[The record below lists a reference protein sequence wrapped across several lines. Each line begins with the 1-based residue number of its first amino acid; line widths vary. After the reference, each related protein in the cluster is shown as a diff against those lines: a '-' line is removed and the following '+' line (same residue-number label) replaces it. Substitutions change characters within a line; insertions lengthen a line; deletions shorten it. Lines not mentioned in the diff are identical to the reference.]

1 MAHMRSI
8 RRSTAWLLFLFG
20 VAPVLVLAGVV
31 AVWFARDAVS
41 NARIA
46 LQTTAIASDQ
56 ALDAYLGAHRDALM
70 LLARSPA
77 VRASPDEATLRPRLD
92 SLRERYPGFI
102 TAFYASEDGAV
113 VAASPAVNAAGGVG
127 YWHGIHVNDRAYFR
141 ETLARRTPYV
151 SGIFKGRGYGQD
163 QLIAIGV
170 PVFDSQDR
178 LRGVLAGGLDLG
190 LLGDDIRQ
198 LTRRNG
204 MGLVIVDGAGK
215 VVYASPQFKLRQ
227 GQVAARWPLL
237 AATLAR
243 PPGQILDV
251 DPTLEGVRLA
261 MQLPTHPEPGWRLV
275 AIGQPDLVTEGLLAS
290 AGLLLLMVGLV
301 LLALAVVVP
310 FGAGRLSRPVRALA
324 GELGR
329 FDPDRDAGV
338 PAAAV
343 PELPLELRPI
353 LDGYLGMA
361 TRLRELY
368 AQRGQLLAEREHE
381 VERRTQE
388 LRRAVDAL
396 RDASLTDALTGLANY
411 RAYRERLDALWATAR
426 AGEQPIGAVV
436 IDIDHFKG
444 YNDRYGHPAGD
455 RCLRAVAG
463 CLRATLGNAP
473 QLLARN
479 GGEEFIALFMPAE
492 RRCIL
497 DLAEQLRLAVCAL
510 AIEHA
515 NSPEGVVTLSVGVSV
530 LVARGQL
537 YADALVRAA
546 DLALYRAK
554 REGRDRVMELS
565 PVVLQCSAAAP
576 AAQARRSARRQRAV
590 TDVAPVETAV
600 EMDRARDGIGALA
613 RLGEIGTQR
622 AGGQHAAAGADHAAV
637 GSETGAGVE

>member
-1 MAHMRSI
+1 MTHMRSI

-20 VAPVLVLAGVV
+20 VVPVLVLASVV
-31 AVWFARDAVS
+31 AVWFAHAAIS
-41 NARIA
+41 EARIS
-46 LQTTAIASDQ
+46 LQTTAVAADQ

-77 VRASPDEATLRPRLD
+77 VRASPTEATLRPRLD
-92 SLRERYPGFI
+92 SLRERYPGFV
-102 TAFYASEDGAV
+102 TAFYAGDDGAV
-113 VAASPAVNAAGGVG
+113 VAASPAVNAAGVAG
-127 YWHGIHVNDRAYFR
+127 YWHGINVGDRAYFR
-141 ETLARRTPYV
+141 ATLTRRAPYV

-163 QLIAIGV
+163 QLVAIGV
-170 PVFDSQDR
+170 PVFDPQDR

-204 MGLVIVDGAGK
+204 MGLVIVDATGK
-215 VVYASPQFKLRQ
+215 VVYASPEFRLRQ

-237 AATLAR
+237 AATLAQ
-243 PPGQILDV
+243 PPGQVLDV

-261 MQLPTHPEPGWRLV
+261 MQLPTHPEPGWRLI

-290 AGLLLLMVGLV
+290 AGLLLLLVALV

-310 FGAGRLSRPVRALA
+310 FGVGRLNRPVRALA
-324 GELGR
+324 DELGG
-329 FDPDRDAGV
+329 FDPDRDSGTPVAT
-338 PAAAV
+338 V

-353 LDGYLGMA
+353 LDSYLGMV

-368 AQRGQLLAEREHE
+368 AQRSQLLAEREHE
-381 VERRTQE
+381 VERRTRE

-411 RAYRERLDALWATAR
+411 RAYRERLDALWAEAR
-426 AGEQPIGAVV
+426 IAESAIGALT

-455 RCLRAVAG
+455 ACLRAVAS
-463 CLRATLGNAP
+463 CLRATLGDAP

-492 RRCIL
+492 RRRIL
-497 DLAEQLRLAVCAL
+497 DLAEQLRQAVRAL

-515 NSPEGVVTLSVGVSV
+515 DSPEGVVTLSVGVSV

-565 PVVLQCSAAAP
+565 PVVLQRGAAAP
-576 AAQARRSARRQRAV
+576 PA
-590 TDVAPVETAV
+590 
-600 EMDRARDGIGALA
+600 
-613 RLGEIGTQR
+613 
-622 AGGQHAAAGADHAAV
+622 
-637 GSETGAGVE
+637 

>member
-1 MAHMRSI
+1 MAHVRSI

-46 LQTTAIASDQ
+46 LQTTAVASDQ

-102 TAFYASEDGAV
+102 TVFYAGDDGAV
-113 VAASPAVNAAGGVG
+113 VAASPAVNAAGVAG
-127 YWHGIHVNDRAYFR
+127 YWHGINVNDRAYFR

-178 LRGVLAGGLDLG
+178 LRGVLAGGLNLG

-215 VVYASPQFKLRQ
+215 VVYASPEFKLRQ

-310 FGAGRLSRPVRALA
+310 FGVGRLSRPVRALA
-324 GELGR
+324 DELGR
-329 FDPDRDAGV
+329 FDPDRDTGA
-338 PAAAV
+338 PATAV

-353 LDGYLGMA
+353 QDGYLGMA

-411 RAYRERLDALWATAR
+411 RAYRERLDTLWAEAR
-426 AGEQPIGAVV
+426 IAESAIGALT

-463 CLRATLGNAP
+463 CLRATLGDAP

-492 RRCIL
+492 RRRIL
-497 DLAEQLRLAVCAL
+497 DLAEQLRQAVRAL

-515 NSPEGVVTLSVGVSV
+515 NSPEGVVTLSIGVSV

-565 PVVLQCSAAAP
+565 PVVLQRSAAAP
-576 AAQARRSARRQRAV
+576 AA
-590 TDVAPVETAV
+590 
-600 EMDRARDGIGALA
+600 
-613 RLGEIGTQR
+613 
-622 AGGQHAAAGADHAAV
+622 
-637 GSETGAGVE
+637 

>member
-1 MAHMRSI
+1 MTHMRSI

-20 VAPVLVLAGVV
+20 VAPVLVLASVV
-31 AVWFARDAVS
+31 AVWFAHAAIS
-41 NARIA
+41 EARIS
-46 LQTTAIASDQ
+46 LQTTAVAADQ

-77 VRASPDEATLRPRLD
+77 VRASPTEATLRPRLD
-92 SLRERYPGFI
+92 SLRERYPGFV
-102 TAFYASEDGAV
+102 TAFYAGDDGAV
-113 VAASPAVNAAGGVG
+113 VSASPAVNAAGVAG
-127 YWHGIHVNDRAYFR
+127 YWHGINVGDRAYFR
-141 ETLARRTPYV
+141 ATLTRRAPYV

-163 QLIAIGV
+163 QLVAIGV
-170 PVFDSQDR
+170 PVFDPLDH

-204 MGLVIVDGAGK
+204 MGLVIVDATGK
-215 VVYASPQFKLRQ
+215 VVYASPEFRLRQ

-237 AATLAR
+237 AATLAQ
-243 PPGQILDV
+243 PPGQVLDV

-261 MQLPTHPEPGWRLV
+261 MQLPTHPEPGWRLI

-290 AGLLLLMVGLV
+290 AGLLLLLVALV

-310 FGAGRLSRPVRALA
+310 FGVGRLNRPVRALA
-324 GELGR
+324 DELGG
-329 FDPDRDAGV
+329 FDPDRDDGTPVAT
-338 PAAAV
+338 V

-353 LDGYLGMA
+353 LDSYLGMV

-368 AQRGQLLAEREHE
+368 AQRSQLLAEREHE
-381 VERRTQE
+381 VERRTRE

-411 RAYRERLDALWATAR
+411 RAYRERLDALWAEAR
-426 AGEQPIGAVV
+426 IAESAIGALT

-455 RCLRAVAG
+455 ACLRAVAS
-463 CLRATLGNAP
+463 CLRATLGDAP

-492 RRCIL
+492 RRRIL
-497 DLAEQLRLAVCAL
+497 DLAEQLRQAVRAL

-515 NSPEGVVTLSVGVSV
+515 DSPEGVVTLSVGVSV

-554 REGRDRVMELS
+554 REGRDCVMELS
-565 PVVLQCSAAAP
+565 PVVLQRGAAAP
-576 AAQARRSARRQRAV
+576 PA
-590 TDVAPVETAV
+590 
-600 EMDRARDGIGALA
+600 
-613 RLGEIGTQR
+613 
-622 AGGQHAAAGADHAAV
+622 
-637 GSETGAGVE
+637 